1 MDWVLLVGRILFALI
16 FVVSGSTI
24 HLLQRKQGVE
34 YARANG
40 VPAPEL
46 LVPLSG
52 LMAVV
57 GGLLVMLG
65 LWADLGAL
73 LLALFVFPVAFGM
86 HAFWKLTD
94 PMERVNQQVHFLK
107 NVSMGGAAL
116 ALFAFFQ
123 QFGDELDLVIEASL
137 F

>member
-16 FVVSGSTI
+16 FVYSGATI
-24 HLLQRKQGVE
+24 HLLKWRQGVE
-34 YARANG
+34 YARASG

-46 LVPLSG
+46 LVPFSG

-73 LLALFVFPVAFGM
+73 LLALFAFPVALGM
-86 HAFWKLTD
+86 HAWWKLSD
-94 PMERVNQQVHFLK
+94 PMERANQQVHFFK